1 MKRSIIAAIIGL
13 ACLPLLDVAALAA
26 GQAKPVM
33 VFAAASLKNAL
44 DEIEIAWMR
53 ETGKKATIVYAASNM
68 LAKQIEA
75 GARLTCSSPR
85 ISTGWNMRHRRRQ
98 STRESRQPA
107 WQFAGVDRAE

>member
-1 MKRSIIAAIIGL
+1 
-13 ACLPLLDVAALAA
+13 
-26 GQAKPVM
+26 M

-75 GARLTCSSPR
+75 GAPADLFVSGGSRLDGICGIDEGDSTWRVASTCLAIR
-85 ISTGWNMRHRRRQ
+85 WC
-98 STRESRQPA
+98 
-107 WQFAGVDRAE
+107 